1 VSANF
6 QIGAWR
12 VEPGLNTVS
21 NSGTTAHLEPKVM
34 EVLVCLAE
42 QPGEPV
48 TKEQLLHTVWPD
60 TFVSDDVLTHSIS
73 ELRRVFAD
81 DAKDSRFIQTIPKRG
96 YRLIVPVSG
105 IKHVPPSG
113 PSKAPIPEET
123 PGSHGQERITIFVFL
138 ASAVLLLGLL
148 ARSRVIDIKGWF
160 PVKSSPPLIQSLA
173 VLPLQNLSGDPNQEY
188 FADAMTEELIT
199 ELSRISALKVISR
212 TSIMRYKKAD
222 KGLPE
227 IARELG
233 VDGIV
238 EGSVLRSGGR
248 VRVTAQL
255 IYAPKDTNVW
265 VQTYDRDLQDVLTL
279 QSTVASAIAEEIR
292 VQMKPDEKAQFHS
305 RRPVN
310 LKAHEAYMQGRYHLQ
325 LECDSVFKRNSAKVA
340 AAEAE
345 EAEKYFHLAIQED
358 PNYAPPYLGIWEA
371 LVSSPVPG
379 RDWVPQAKVQ
389 VLKALQLDDSLA
401 EAHSAMASL
410 LRFDLDFAGAR
421 SEYQRAIQLA
431 PSDPD
436 AHSDYAN
443 FLASVE
449 GRPQDAMA
457 EYELA
462 QSLDPKNDRMAD
474 AFYFARQFDR
484 AIELYQTQAQS
495 RPGDLG
501 AHLALANIYALTGRR
516 AESLSEWRRLAEILE
531 YKSLSAA
538 IARAQKSGGYNE
550 ALRVLAHELEVASQ
564 TSYVPFSIIASI
576 YGFSGDRDQ
585 AFVWLNKAYDARD
598 GVDCLREPLWDSLRS
613 DLRFKDLVQRVGLPQ

>member
-1 VSANF
+1 MSANF

-21 NSGTTAHLEPKVM
+21 NRGTTAHLEPKVM

-48 TKEQLLHTVWPD
+48 TKEQLLHKVWPD
-60 TFVSDDVLTHSIS
+60 TFVSDDVLTRSIS

-81 DAKDSRFIQTIPKRG
+81 DAKDSHFIQTIPKRG
-96 YRLIVPVSG
+96 YRLIAPVFG
-105 IKHVPPSG
+105 VEHVSPTGPFNPPIS
-113 PSKAPIPEET
+113 EES
-123 PGSHGQERITIFVFL
+123 PGSHRQERIRLFAFI
-138 ASAVLLLGLL
+138 ASAILLLALL
-148 ARSRVIDIKGWF
+148 ARFKVIDITGWL
-160 PVKSSPPLIQSLA
+160 PAKSRPPIQSLA
-173 VLPLQNLSGDPNQEY
+173 VLPLQNLSGDPSQEY

-199 ELSRISALKVISR
+199 ELSRISSLKVISR
-212 TSIMRYKKAD
+212 TSIMRYKRVD

-279 QSTVASAIAEEIR
+279 QATVASAIAEEIR
-292 VQMKPDEKAQFHS
+292 VKMKPDEKAQFHS
-305 RRPVN
+305 RRSVN

-340 AAEAE
+340 AAEEE
-345 EAEKYFHLAIQED
+345 EAEKYFQLAIQED

-379 RDWVPQAKVQ
+379 RDWVPRAKPQ
-389 VLKALQLDDSLA
+389 LLKALQLDDSLA

-410 LRFDLDFAGAR
+410 LRFDLDFVGAR
-421 SEYQRAIQLA
+421 SEFQRAIQLA

-462 QSLDPKNDRMAD
+462 QSLDPKNDHMAD
-474 AFYFARQFDR
+474 AFYNARQFDR
-484 AIELYQTQAQS
+484 AIELYKTQAQS
-495 RPGDLG
+495 RPGDVG
-501 AHLALANIYALTGRR
+501 VHISLANVYALTGRHEE
-516 AESLSEWRRLAEILE
+516 AISEWRKSAEILE
-531 YKSLSAA
+531 YNSMSDA
-538 IARAQKSGGYNE
+538 IGQAYKNSGYKG
-550 ALRVLAHELEVASQ
+550 ALRVFAHVLETSTQ
-564 TSYVPFSIIASI
+564 TSYVPFTFIASI
-576 YGFSGDRDQ
+576 YRYSGDRDQ
-585 AFVWLNKAYDARD
+585 AFFWLEKAYDARD
-598 GVDCLREPLWDSLRS
+598 GMDCLREPLWDSLRS
-613 DLRFKDLVQRVGLPQ
+613 DPRFKDLVQRVGLPQ

>member
-1 VSANF
+1 M
-6 QIGAWR
+6 
-12 VEPGLNTVS
+12 EPGLNTVS

-34 EVLVCLAE
+34 EVLVCLAG

-60 TFVSDDVLTHSIS
+60 TFVSDDVLTRSIS

-96 YRLIVPVSG
+96 YRLIAPVVGVGEVSPTSPT
-105 IKHVPPSG
+105 KPPI
-113 PSKAPIPEET
+113 AEHIPGT
-123 PGSHGQERITIFVFL
+123 PRQGHLRIFVFF
-138 ASAVLLLGLL
+138 ASAILLLGVL
-148 ARSRVIDIKGWF
+148 ARSRVIDTKGWF
-160 PVKSSPPLIQSLA
+160 PLKSSPPLIQSLA

-279 QSTVASAIAEEIR
+279 QATVASAIAEEIR

-379 RDWVPQAKVQ
+379 RDWVPRAKLQ

-410 LRFDLDFAGAR
+410 LRFDLDFEGAR

-436 AHSDYAN
+436 AHSDYAS

-474 AFYFARQFDR
+474 AFYNARQFDR

-495 RPGDLG
+495 RPGDIG
-501 AHLALANIYALTGRR
+501 VHISLANVYALTGRHEE
-516 AESLSEWRRLAEILE
+516 AISEWRKSAEILE
-531 YKSLSAA
+531 YNSMSDA
-538 IARAQKSGGYNE
+538 IGQAYKNSGYKG
-550 ALRVLAHELEVASQ
+550 ALRVFAHVLETSTQ
-564 TSYVPFSIIASI
+564 TSYVPLTFIASI
-576 YGFSGDRDQ
+576 YGYSGDRDQ

-598 GVDCLREPLWDSLRS
+598 CMDDLGEPVWDSLRS
-613 DLRFKDLVQRVGLPQ
+613 DPRFKDLVQRVGLPQ

>member
-1 VSANF
+1 VNTNF

-21 NSGTTAHLEPKVM
+21 NHGTTAHLEPKVM

-60 TFVSDDVLTHSIS
+60 TFVSDDVLTRSIS

-81 DAKDSRFIQTIPKRG
+81 DAKDSHFIQTIPKRG
-96 YRLIVPVSG
+96 YRLIAPVVG
-105 IKHVPPSG
+105 VEHIPPTS
-113 PSKAPIPEET
+113 PTKPPIAEQV
-123 PGSHGQERITIFVFL
+123 PGSPLQGHRRIFVFF
-138 ASAVLLLGLL
+138 ASAILLGVL
-148 ARSRVIDIKGWF
+148 ARPRVIDIKRWF
-160 PVKSSPPLIQSLA
+160 PVNSSPPLIQSLA
-173 VLPLQNLSGDPNQEY
+173 VLPLLNLSGDPNQEY

-199 ELSRISALKVISR
+199 ELSRIGALKVISR
-212 TSIMRYKKAD
+212 TSIMRYKKVD

-279 QSTVASAIAEEIR
+279 QATVASAIAEEIR
-292 VQMKPDEKAQFHS
+292 VQMKPDEQARFHF

-345 EAEKYFHLAIQED
+345 EAEKYFRLAIQED

-379 RDWVPQAKVQ
+379 RDWVPRAKPQLV
-389 VLKALQLDDSLA
+389 KALQLDDSLA

-410 LRFDLDFAGAR
+410 LRFDLDFAGAK
-421 SEYQRAIQLA
+421 SEFQRAIQLA

-436 AHSDYAN
+436 VHSDYAN

-474 AFYFARQFDR
+474 AFYYARQFDR

-501 AHLALANIYALTGRR
+501 VHLALANIYALTGRR
-516 AESLSEWRRLAEILE
+516 AESLSEWQRLAEILE

-585 AFVWLNKAYDARD
+585 AFVWLTKAYEARD

-613 DLRFKDLVQRVGLPQ
+613 DPRFKDLVRRVGLPQ

>member
-1 VSANF
+1 MVSHN
-6 QIGAWR
+6 
-12 VEPGLNTVS
+12 
-21 NSGTTAHLEPKVM
+21 GTTAHLEPKVM
-34 EVLVCLAE
+34 EVLVCLAG

-60 TFVSDDVLTHSIS
+60 TFVSDDVLTRSIS

-81 DAKDSRFIQTIPKRG
+81 DAKDSHFIQTIPKRG
-96 YRLIVPVSG
+96 YRLIAPVVG
-105 IKHVPPSG
+105 VEHAPPTN
-113 PSKAPIPEET
+113 PVKPPIAEQI
-123 PGSHGQERITIFVFL
+123 PGSPRQGRVTISVFF
-138 ASAVLLLGLL
+138 ASAILLLGLL
-148 ARSRVIDIKGWF
+148 ARSRVIDIKEWF
-160 PVKSSPPLIQSLA
+160 PVKSSAPLIQSLA

-255 IYAPKDTNVW
+255 IYAPKDINIW
-265 VQTYDRDLQDVLTL
+265 VQTYDRDLQDVLAL
-279 QSTVASAIAEEIR
+279 QATVASAIAEEIR
-292 VQMKPDEKAQFHS
+292 VKMKPDEKAQFHF

-310 LKAHEAYMQGRYHLQ
+310 LKAHEAYLQGRYHLQ
-325 LECDSVFKRNSAKVA
+325 LEEDSVFKKNSAKVA

-345 EAEKYFHLAIQED
+345 VAEKYFHLAIQED
-358 PNYAPPYLGIWEA
+358 PNYAPPYLGLSEV

-379 RDWVPQAKVQ
+379 RDWVPRAKVQ
-389 VLKALQLDDSLA
+389 LLKALELDDSLA
-401 EAHSAMASL
+401 EAHHAMASV
-410 LRFDLDFAGAR
+410 LRFDLDFAGAKR
-421 SEYQRAIQLA
+421 EYQRAIQLA

-436 AHSDYAN
+436 AHSEYAN

-449 GRPQDAMA
+449 GRTQDAMA

-462 QSLDPKNDRMAD
+462 QNLDPKNDRMAE
-474 AFYFARQFDR
+474 AFYLARQFDR
-484 AIELYQTQAQS
+484 AIELYQSQAQS

-501 AHLALANIYALTGRR
+501 VHLSLANIYALTGRR

-531 YKSLSAA
+531 YKSMSAA
-538 IARAQKSGGYNE
+538 IARAQKSGGYKE

-576 YGFSGDRDQ
+576 YGYSGDRDQ

-598 GVDCLREPLWDSLRS
+598 GVDCLRDPIWDPLRS
-613 DLRFKDLVQRVGLPQ
+613 DPRFKDLVQRVGLPE

>member
-1 VSANF
+1 
-6 QIGAWR
+6 

-21 NSGTTAHLEPKVM
+21 HSGTTAHLEPKVM
-34 EVLVCLAE
+34 QVLVCLAE

-60 TFVSDDVLTHSIS
+60 TFVSDDVLTRSIS
-73 ELRRVFAD
+73 ELRRVFVD
-81 DAKDSRFIQTIPKRG
+81 DAKDSHFIQTIPKRG
-96 YRLIVPVSG
+96 YRLIAPVVWVGGVSPATPA
-105 IKHVPPSG
+105 KPPLPG
-113 PSKAPIPEET
+113 QIPES
-123 PGSHGQERITIFVFL
+123 PRQGRIRIFAFVAGAILFL
-138 ASAVLLLGLL
+138 ALL
-148 ARSRVIDIKGWF
+148 ARFKVIDIPGWL
-160 PVKSSPPLIQSLA
+160 PARSRPPIQSLA
-173 VLPLQNLSGDPNQEY
+173 VLPLQNLSGDPSQEY

-212 TSIMRYKKAD
+212 TSIMRYKNAD
-222 KGLPE
+222 KGLPQ
-227 IARELG
+227 IAHELG

-279 QSTVASAIAEEIR
+279 QATVASSIAEEIR
-292 VQMKPDEKAQFHS
+292 VKMKPDEQAQFHS

-345 EAEKYFHLAIQED
+345 EAKKYFQLAIQED
-358 PNYAPPYLGIWEA
+358 PNYAPSYLGIWEV
-371 LVSSPVPG
+371 LVASPVPG
-379 RDWVPQAKVQ
+379 RDWVPQAKPQ
-389 VLKALQLDDSLA
+389 LLKALQLDDSLA

-410 LRFDLDFAGAR
+410 FRFDLDFAGAR

-431 PSDPD
+431 PSNPD

-462 QSLDPKNDRMAD
+462 QRLDPKNDRMAD
-474 AFYFARQFDR
+474 AFYYARQFDR

-501 AHLALANIYALTGRR
+501 VHISLANIYALTGRHEE
-516 AESLSEWRRLAEILE
+516 AISEWRRAAEILE
-531 YKSLSAA
+531 YNSMSDAIGNAYKS
-538 IARAQKSGGYNE
+538 SGYKG
-550 ALRVLAHELEVASQ
+550 ALRVFAHILETSTQ
-564 TSYVPFSIIASI
+564 TSYVPFTFIASI
-576 YGFSGDRDQ
+576 YGFSGDSDQ

-598 GVDCLREPLWDSLRS
+598 GVDCLQEPLWDSLRS
-613 DLRFKDLVQRVGLPQ
+613 DPRFKDLVQRVGLPQ